1 MGKID
6 PETEN
11 YGVKKE
17 ITSET
22 QSSPKPEDSKP
33 KELN

>member
-11 YGVKKE
+11 YGATQNASEKE
-17 ITSET
+17 A
-22 QSSPKPEDSKP
+22 SPKIEDVVKQ
-33 KELN
+33 KINN